1 MQIAVGTLSC
11 ADLLTM
17 LMIPFTAS
25 LPQIVPPGPRMTS
38 IRSMFS
44 IMTSL
49 DGQSTPPG
57 GLHPTNLVLRHV
69 SNNAADA
76 PFPNRKSHSG
86 ENRST

>member
-1 MQIAVGTLSC
+1 
-11 ADLLTM
+11 
-17 LMIPFTAS
+17 
-25 LPQIVPPGPRMTS
+25 
-38 IRSMFS
+38 MFS